1 MNKFTTSKICRAG
14 IIASVYFVLTY
25 FLQAIAFGPI
35 QARISEALS
44 ILPLFF
50 PEAVP
55 ALFIGCF
62 LANCFSGFL
71 VFDLTLGTF
80 ATLSSAIF
88 TYSIGKWI
96 KNKHL
101 RFIVGVIPPIVIN
114 ALLVPLVIYLG
125 GGLEVA
131 YWVEVALI
139 GGGQAVSII
148 PFGGLLYYAL
158 AKIKEKNP
166 NSSLFKE

>member
-1 MNKFTTSKICRAG
+1 MFSTSKICRAG

-25 FLQAIAFGPI
+25 FLQAISFGPI
-35 QARISEALS
+35 QARLSEALS

-50 PEAVP
+50 LESVP

-80 ATLSSAIF
+80 ATLSSAVL
-88 TYSIGKWI
+88 TYLIGKWVH
-96 KNKHL
+96 NQHL
-101 RFIVGVIPPIVIN
+101 RFVLGVIPPIVIN
-114 ALLVPLVIYLG
+114 AFLIPLVIYLS

-131 YWVEVALI
+131 YMVQVLLI

-148 PFGGLLYYAL
+148 PLGAVLYYAL
-158 AKIKEKNP
+158 AKIKEKSP
-166 NSSLFKE
+166 SSPLFKS